1 MKLPSTRAVLR
12 YGLITRS
19 GRTVTDAD
27 RKCFVATAAAPAP
40 QNGGTRCVFGVPP
53 ARQILQVRL
62 RPTPF
67 CCSLN
72 PTPLRY
78 FCRAYGLPNV
88 SRPHSKLCTRS
99 SFLGAQNFRT
109 KYVVMKQFIDCLGE
123 NYEISKSAR
132 TDTQLPKDSRGS
144 VGLAA
149 SEQLLFRNV
158 RPTFV
163 MKRSCA
169 GAYA

>member
-1 MKLPSTRAVLR
+1 MFCGHRR
-12 YGLITRS
+12 
-19 GRTVTDAD
+19 
-27 RKCFVATAAAPAP
+27 CATAAAPAP
-40 QNGGTRCVFGVPP
+40 QNGGTRCVSGVPP
-53 ARQILQVRL
+53 ARQILLVRL

-72 PTPLRY
+72 QPPLRY
-78 FCRAYGLPNV
+78 FCRACGLPNV
-88 SRPHSKLCTRS
+88 SRDHSKLCSRET
-99 SFLGAQNFRT
+99 FLEAQNFRT

-144 VGLAA
+144 VGLAV

-158 RPTFV
+158 RLTFV

>member
-1 MKLPSTRAVLR
+1 MFCGHCRCAGATKRRDKMCFWSTAGTPNPPGQATPDTLLLLVKSDPFAVFLP
-12 YGLITRS
+12 
-19 GRTVTDAD
+19 
-27 RKCFVATAAAPAP
+27 
-40 QNGGTRCVFGVPP
+40 
-53 ARQILQVRL
+53 RL
-62 RPTPF
+62 R
-67 CCSLN
+67 L
-72 PTPLRY
+72 
-78 FCRAYGLPNV
+78 ANV

-144 VGLAA
+144 VALAA

>member
-1 MKLPSTRAVLR
+1 MKLVLR
-12 YGLITRS
+12 YSFITRS
-19 GRTVTDAD
+19 GRAVTDAD
-27 RKCFVATAAAPAP
+27 RKCFVITAAPHRR
-40 QNGGTRCVFGVPP
+40 QNSGTRCVFGVPP
-53 ARQILQVRL
+53 ARQILLVRL

-78 FCRAYGLPNV
+78 FCRACGLPNV

-132 TDTQLPKDSRGS
+132 ADTQLLKDSCGS

-149 SEQLLFRNV
+149 AEQFLF
-158 RPTFV
+158 
-163 MKRSCA
+163 
-169 GAYA
+169 